1 MTKKP
6 MFQAALIAAAMLVVP
21 ATHAQDTQESTSEA
35 QTAGYSVATTRVSV
49 LLDDP
54 KSAAILER
62 LIPEVYANELFQ
74 TMGRSQTLTAVQQYE
89 PASLTDAKLAEIQAE
104 FDKLATEG

>member
-6 MFQAALIAAAMLVVP
+6 LFQTALIAAAMLVVP
-21 ATHAQDTQESTSEA
+21 VAHAQDTQEASAEA

-54 KSAAILER
+54 KAAAILER
-62 LIPEVYANELFQ
+62 LIPDVYANELFQ
-74 TMGRSQTLTAVQQYE
+74 TMGRSQTLAAVQQYE
-89 PASLTDAKLAEIQAE
+89 PAALTDAKLAEIQAE
-104 FDKLATEG
+104 FDKLAAEG